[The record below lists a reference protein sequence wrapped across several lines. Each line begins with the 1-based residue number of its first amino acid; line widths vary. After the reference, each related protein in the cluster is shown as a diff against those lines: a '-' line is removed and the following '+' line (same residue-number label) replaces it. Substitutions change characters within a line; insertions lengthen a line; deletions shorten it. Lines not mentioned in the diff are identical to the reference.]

1 VRVCVSVRWVC
12 VSLAHSHSLSLSVR
26 RSICVYAF
34 VQTVGLSLSL
44 SLYLSVCLGLVHVC
58 MRVCV
63 SCVCVS
69 LSDPP
74 PTPPAPP
81 PPPLLSC
88 PLLFLDTGQAWPRTV
103 VRREDLPGRAY
114 DVPAGDH
121 DTACVSL
128 PGICLPASLL
138 AFSSSFSLV
147 SASR

>member
-74 PTPPAPP
+74 PTPP
-81 PPPLLSC
+81 PPPLLLSF
-88 PLLFLDTGQAWPRTV
+88 PALSSFLTR
-103 VRREDLPGRAY
+103 VRRGHAPSSDGR
-114 DVPAGDH
+114 
-121 DTACVSL
+121 
-128 PGICLPASLL
+128 ICLAVHMTSRLGIMTQHASASPASACLRACL
-138 AFSSSFSLV
+138 HSHLPSH
-147 SASR
+147 